1 MKFKIKNVNWE
12 KTTFIF
18 VFITLVGS
26 TIYSLI
32 RLILAP
38 KVALPGTLY
47 VNVKSD
53 YALMLA
59 QCVLGI
65 FVMFLPSMIERRL
78 RIDIPKF
85 MHIVFVFFLYAAIYL
100 GEIRSFYYKIPHWD
114 TILHT
119 FSGAMLGALG
129 FSIVSLLNDI
139 DKVKIN
145 LSPLFVAVFAFCFAL
160 SLGVLWEVYE
170 FTIDG
175 LLATNMQ
182 KYALENSTPLIGRYA
197 LADTM
202 KDLIVDALGAFTI
215 STVGFISIKYKTG
228 WIEKIQ
234 IRRFARQENKEK
246 FFSN

>member
-1 MKFKIKNVNWE
+1 LRFKIKEINWE
-12 KTTFIF
+12 KATFIF

-32 RLILAP
+32 RVILAP
-38 KVALPGTLY
+38 KVPLPGTMH

-59 QCVLGI
+59 QCILGI
-65 FVMFLPSMIERRL
+65 LVMFLPSIIERRL
-78 RIDIPKF
+78 RIDIPTY

-129 FSIVSLLNDI
+129 FSVVSLLNNM

-145 LSPLFVAVFAFCFAL
+145 LSPLFVAIFAFSFAL
-160 SLGVLWEVYE
+160 SLGAIWEIYE

-175 LLATNMQ
+175 LLGTNMQ
-182 KYALENSTPLIGRYA
+182 KYALENAIPLIGRAA
-197 LADTM
+197 LSDTM
-202 KDLIVDALGAFTI
+202 KD
-215 STVGFISIKYKTG
+215 
-228 WIEKIQ
+228 
-234 IRRFARQENKEK
+234 
-246 FFSN
+246 